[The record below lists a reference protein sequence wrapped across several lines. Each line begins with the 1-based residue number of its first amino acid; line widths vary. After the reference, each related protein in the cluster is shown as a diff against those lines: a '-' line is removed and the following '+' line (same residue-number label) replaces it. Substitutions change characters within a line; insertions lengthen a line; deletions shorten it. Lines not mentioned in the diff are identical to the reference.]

1 MVPILAS
8 SNVNWRRLLGCV
20 GREVLLS
27 DVPFLRSR
35 AMFAPGTNLRCLDSG
50 LENGPVAA
58 VVGGVETELV
68 CSDALPVTTAL
79 VGGIF
84 RGIEDMLPSVLVI
97 DEPTTLACWPRI
109 FTSFIVP
116 AVAEH
121 LARSELRLTADCEG
135 ADCCSPS
142 DAVRCEFQVEK
153 AGVVVIGDCVWTSNC
168 SCLEVVDA
176 PFALPKSLLRRL
188 LLSCLVGRGFA
199 LESFLELAWIECGGS
214 NA

>member
-27 DVPFLRSR
+27 DMPFLRSR

-121 LARSELRLTADCEG
+121 LARSELRLTTDCEG

-142 DAVRCEFQVEK
+142 DAVRCEFQVKK
-153 AGVVVIGDCVWTSNC
+153 AG
-168 SCLEVVDA
+168 A
-176 PFALPKSLLRRL
+176 PRTPTATALRQPPPDVGAGKPPVETAQDLDPAHPP
-188 LLSCLVGRGFA
+188 GRGP
-199 LESFLELAWIECGGS
+199 
-214 NA
+214 